1 MKALLVGKGS
11 MYLKRVSSSFDRADF
26 AFGGLMGWLIFF
38 ASLGG
43 RIFAVPVAKELL
55 RNVQN

>member
-1 MKALLVGKGS
+1 